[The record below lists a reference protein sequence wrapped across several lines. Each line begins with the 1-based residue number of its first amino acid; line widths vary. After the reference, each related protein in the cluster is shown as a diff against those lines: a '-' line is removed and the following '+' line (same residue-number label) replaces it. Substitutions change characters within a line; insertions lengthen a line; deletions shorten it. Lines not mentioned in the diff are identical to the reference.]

1 MHIKIYRKKKKMEV
15 FIMTSVH
22 YYHYLARLKFCFSQK
37 NYLNQSFIFFNLAYA
52 PSMSIIWD
60 EYGKE
65 TKKLLLLYLD
75 RYSSLETYSCL
86 FATSLRSRSVSVTIR
101 IILLTRSGRSNNKIS
116 SRHIRIEKLVIS

>member
-22 YYHYLARLKFCFSQK
+22 YYHYLARLKFRFSQK

-65 TKKLLLLYLD
+65 TKKTPSFVF
-75 RYSSLETYSCL
+75 RQVQFTGN
-86 FATSLRSRSVSVTIR
+86 
-101 IILLTRSGRSNNKIS
+101 ILLFVCHFLAVSFCFGHNKDYTS
-116 SRHIRIEKLVIS
+116 HKIREK